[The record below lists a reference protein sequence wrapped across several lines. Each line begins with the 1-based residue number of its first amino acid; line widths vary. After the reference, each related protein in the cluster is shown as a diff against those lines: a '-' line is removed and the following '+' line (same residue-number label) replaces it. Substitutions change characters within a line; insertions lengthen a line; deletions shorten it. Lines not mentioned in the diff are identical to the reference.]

1 MVEPMAHRPHTTTE
15 AERFLHCAKCNAVAA
30 RAETLGRAVVYV
42 RCAACGETW
51 TIAERR
57 KMSRQNSR
65 AARFPAAGA

>member
-1 MVEPMAHRPHTTTE
+1 MVERMAHRPHTTTE

-42 RCAACGETW
+42 RCDACGETW

-57 KMSRQNSR
+57 TMSRQNSR
-65 AARFPAAGA
+65 AARFPVSGA

>member
-1 MVEPMAHRPHTTTE
+1 MVEPMAHHPHITTE

-30 RAETLGRAVVYV
+30 RAERLGRAVVYV
-42 RCAACGETW
+42 RCGACGEAW

-57 KMSRQNSR
+57 NTSRQNSR